1 MTTRS
6 PPWPP
11 LFSAINF
18 RLKPNTGLFQSP
30 LTGAMQVSARPGDQW
45 QCDITPPILA
55 RADHDAMTAWLSGS
69 ASRAEPVYLNDY
81 KNAMPRNYPTGVTGG
96 LTCDST
102 TPKCDT
108 TGTKCDAAFS
118 FGNPTVNGAG
128 QTGRSLVTAGW
139 LANAT
144 IYASTWVAFWNGTY
158 IELHKV
164 EFDVVANASGAATL
178 SIIPPIR
185 RSPAHLTEIRIDG
198 QCAAITHRCV
208 GEFLIKPGDPVGW
221 QSSRGHQQISP
232 FTALEF
238 LR

>member
-1 MTTRS
+1 MTTQS

-11 LFSAINF
+11 LFSVVNF
-18 RLKPNTGLFQSP
+18 RLKPNTGFFQSP
-30 LTGAMQVSARPGDQW
+30 LTGVMQASSRPGDQW
-45 QCDITPPILA
+45 QADITPPILA
-55 RADHDAMTAWLSGS
+55 RADHDAMSAWLSRA

-81 KNAMPRNYPTGVTGG
+81 KNALPRNYSSGVAGA

-118 FGNPTVNGAG
+118 YGNPTVTGAS
-128 QTGRSLVTAGW
+128 QVGRSLITGGWIANAPLYAGTW
-139 LANAT
+139 LAF
-144 IYASTWVAFWNGTY
+144 SNGTY
-158 IELHKV
+158 IELHKL
-164 EFDVVANASGAATL
+164 ESDFTADAAGAATI

-185 RSPAHLTEIRIDG
+185 RSPADLTEIRVDG

-221 QSSRGHQQISP
+221 QSSRGHQQINM
-232 FTALEF
+232 FTAVEF